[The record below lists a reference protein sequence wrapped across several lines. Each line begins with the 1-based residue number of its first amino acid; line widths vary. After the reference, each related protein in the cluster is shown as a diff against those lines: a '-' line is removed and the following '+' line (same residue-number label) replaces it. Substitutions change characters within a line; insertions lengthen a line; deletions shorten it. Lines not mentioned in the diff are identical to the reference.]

1 MFCLKYSQNE
11 STNPL
16 MLLKG
21 TIFMLKTIITIIQ
34 LLFAVILTVV
44 VLFQSGKASGL
55 SAYTG
60 GSDTFFGRNK
70 ARSLDAKLEKLTVVL
85 GIVFLV
91 LTLCLSVF

>member
-1 MFCLKYSQNE
+1 MNE
-11 STNPL
+11 TL
-16 MLLKG
+16 RL
-21 TIFMLKTIITIIQ
+21 
-34 LLFAVILTVV
+34 ILTIVQVV
-44 VLFQSGKASGL
+44 ICIGIVVTVLFQSGKASGL

-70 ARSLDAKLEKLTVVL
+70 ARSLDAKLEKPTVVL